1 VGLQACPDCGHRISD
16 RAMFCVQCGCPLGPE
31 QANHPQAIQNALSAA
46 TEDIAIQQ
54 TDLRAFSSSRLPLFP
69 VATHKFIVLSICTLG
84 IYELYWCYQNWKR
97 IKAASRPHQ
106 ARDFV
111 HFGELS
117 SHRFGDFHF
126 SGESDL
132 WLYHQEFR

>member
-1 VGLQACPDCGHRISD
+1 
-16 RAMFCVQCGCPLGPE
+16 MFCVQCGCPLGPE

-106 ARDFV
+106 GRIRPETSSILESFLRTALGIFTFQENQI
-111 HFGELS
+111 FGCIIRS
-117 SHRFGDFHF
+117 SDKLVF
-126 SGESDL
+126 
-132 WLYHQEFR
+132 